1 MSAESLVKI
10 IPSKRDTLGRIK
22 VESPVHHP
30 VNAFL
35 VKETIAGPIYR
46 IPLSPK
52 VICWLEEVEVP
63 EFLNATTSSVRGRKA
78 LAFGLHVNSRRMY
91 NKECNREIGKPN
103 SAFVGFK
110 DSTLVVDH
118 LFENKMFERQ
128 DASKLHDIIRENVDY
143 AKEFQPIDGNIIV
156 LSGHIAPIN
165 ISTKSAVY
173 VVLLDLF
180 KGKNAYQDSC
190 LGLKR
195 IIKLLYAARIV
206 PITSDGYLIK
216 LDSKGK

>member
-78 LAFGLHVNSRRMY
+78 LAFALHMNSRRVF
-91 NKECNREIGKPN
+91 NKDCNKRIGKTN
-103 SAFVGFK
+103 AAFIGLK
-110 DSTLVVDH
+110 DGTFVIDH
-118 LFENKMFERQ
+118 LFEKQEFER
-128 DASKLHDIIRENVDY
+128 
-143 AKEFQPIDGNIIV
+143 
-156 LSGHIAPIN
+156 
-165 ISTKSAVY
+165 
-173 VVLLDLF
+173 
-180 KGKNAYQDSC
+180 
-190 LGLKR
+190 
-195 IIKLLYAARIV
+195 
-206 PITSDGYLIK
+206 
-216 LDSKGK
+216 